1 MSLKDTILFAM
12 KRSNGAV
19 IPLIDDMRDAPFVQ
33 PTQNGGNH
41 PLWILGHL
49 TCGGRSGA
57 EGVVWRGESVGGV
70 DAHSSASARP
80 SSRTRASIRHS
91 TKSERDT
98 KRCGGPTVELFESFT
113 EADLDKPTKW
123 QPPRLEKVMPTYGL
137 TFLTLSLHKMSHRG
151 QLADARR
158 AAGRKP
164 LFM

>member
-1 MSLKDTILFAM
+1 MTLKDTILFAM
-12 KRSNGAV
+12 TGANGAV
-19 IPLIDDMRDAPFVQ
+19 IPLIDDMRDAPLVQ

-49 TCGGRSGA
+49 TVV
-57 EGVVWRGESVGGV
+57 EGIVPKVLFGEENKVEEWAPIFGIGTDVVT
-70 DAHSSASARP
+70 DASKYPQFDEVRARYE
-80 SSRTRASIRHS
+80 ALWLAN
-91 TKSERDT
+91 KQ
-98 KRCGGPTVELFESFT
+98 LFESFT
-113 EADLDKPTKW
+113 EADLDKPTTW
-123 QPPRLEKVMPTYGL
+123 QPPRLEKVMPTFGL

>member
-1 MSLKDTILFAM
+1 MQAA
-12 KRSNGAV
+12 NGAV
-19 IPLIDDMRDAPFVQ
+19 IPLIDDMSDAPFAQ

-49 TCGGRSGA
+49 TWVEGQVPKVLFGEKNQLEEWTPIFGIGTAVVTDASKYPPFA
-57 EGVVWRGESVGGV
+57 EV
-70 DAHSSASARP
+70 
-80 SSRTRASIRHS
+80 RAKYE
-91 TKSERDT
+91 TLWQAN
-98 KRCGGPTVELFESFT
+98 VELFESFT

-123 QPPRLEKVMPTYGL
+123 QPPRLEKAMPTYGL

>member
-1 MSLKDTILFAM
+1 MTLKDTILFAM
-12 KRSNGAV
+12 NGANGAV
-19 IPLIDDMRDAPFVQ
+19 IPLIDDMSDEPFAQ

-49 TCGGRSGA
+49 TWVEGQVPKILFGETGRVEEWTPIFSIGTSVVADAGKYPPFA
-57 EGVVWRGESVGGV
+57 EVRAKY
-70 DAHSSASARP
+70 DALWQAN
-80 SSRTRASIRHS
+80 
-91 TKSERDT
+91 
-98 KRCGGPTVELFESFT
+98 VQLFESFK
-113 EADLDKPTKW
+113 EEDLDKPTKW
-123 QPPRLEKVMPTYGL
+123 QPPRLEKAMPTFGL